1 MGKIMRRVR
10 VCLTALFFAHLVTT
24 VTLHAQSNSYTQTNL
39 TSDTAGLAANKDAN
53 LVNPWGICF
62 IAGNPFWIS
71 DNNSPAGVATLYDKT
86 GALQGTF
93 TLAPP
98 MGSSNPATPTGC
110 VANSQ
115 GAFLAGGKTSLFI
128 FDTEDGTISG
138 WTGGTSS
145 ILTVDNS
152 ANPTAATG
160 AVYKGLALLPT
171 AQGNLLLATN
181 FRSGKVE
188 VYDSTF
194 KAASLAGSFLDAN
207 PPAVPAGSGS
217 PGYAPFGVHVLNV
230 NNATTIA
237 VTYALQD
244 GPKHDPMNIAGS
256 GYVDLFD
263 QNGNLL
269 QRVTDTHLNSP
280 WGVVI
285 PPATF
290 GAFAGDLL
298 VGNFGDGTVN
308 AFQLNGTFV
317 DQMKDRTGALIVNNS
332 LWDMV
337 FDSTGQTGD
346 PQTLYLTAGLA
357 NEMHGLFAAITANAT
372 PPAPAPDFS
381 LNATPGS
388 QTITAGQSAQFTI
401 TLAGLNG
408 FSSAVSLSCSG
419 QPAGSSCSF
428 AQTSLTPA
436 SGGTVTTMM
445 TIMTSANPYMPAV
458 TMAKMSGPGLL
469 AAAIPVL
476 AALFFA
482 LFVLP
487 NKRAARAGRPESFRY
502 ALLSVGI
509 AIVLTAALAAA
520 GCGGY
525 GRGNVS
531 NGTQRGTSTVMIT
544 ATSGNLSHS
553 TSVSLTVQ

>member
-1 MGKIMRRVR
+1 MRRVR
-10 VCLTALFFAHLVTT
+10 VCLTALFFLHLVTNI
-24 VTLHAQSNSYTQTNL
+24 TLQAQSNSYTQTNL
-39 TSDTAGLAANKDAN
+39 TSDTAGLATNKDTN

-62 IAGNPFWIS
+62 IPGNAFWIS
-71 DNNSPAGVATLYDKT
+71 DNNSLTGVATLYDKS

-93 TLAPP
+93 AIAPP
-98 MGSSNPATPTGC
+98 MGSSSPATPTGC

-115 GAFLAGGKTSLFI
+115 GAFLAGGNTSLFI

-138 WTGGTSS
+138 WTGGASS
-145 ILTVDNS
+145 VLTVDNS

-160 AVYKGLALLPT
+160 AVYKGLALLST
-171 AQGNLLLATN
+171 AQGNFLLATN
-181 FRSGKVE
+181 FRSAKVE

-194 KAASLAGSFLDAN
+194 KAASLSGSFADAN

-217 PGYAPFGVHVLNV
+217 PGYAPFGIHVLTI
-230 NNATTIA
+230 NNATMIA

-244 GPKHDPMNIAGS
+244 NPKHDPMNIAGS

-263 QNGNLL
+263 QNGNMV
-269 QRVTDTHLNSP
+269 QRITDTHLNSP

-285 PPATF
+285 PPASF
-290 GAFAGDLL
+290 GTLAGDLL
-298 VGNFGDGTVN
+298 VGNFGDGTIN

-317 DQMKDRTGALIVNNS
+317 GQMKDSTGALVVNAS

-337 FDSTGQTGD
+337 FDSSGQTGD
-346 PQTLYLTAGLA
+346 PKTMYISAGLT

-372 PPAPAPDFS
+372 QPAPTPDFS
-381 LNATPGS
+381 VNATPGS
-388 QTITAGQSAQFTI
+388 QTITAGQNAQFTI
-401 TLAGLNG
+401 TLGGLNG

-428 AQTSLTPA
+428 AQTSLTPT
-436 SGGTVTTMM
+436 SGGTITTTM

-458 TMAKMSGPGLL
+458 VMAKMSGPGRLVT
-469 AAAIPVL
+469 AIPVL
-476 AALFFA
+476 TALFFA
-482 LFVLP
+482 LFVLR
-487 NKRAARAGRPESFRY
+487 NNRKAGTERQKPFRY
-502 ALLSVGI
+502 AMASIGI
-509 AIVLTAALAAA
+509 AVVMTAALAAG

-525 GRGNVS
+525 GNGNVP
-531 NGTQRGTSTVMIT
+531 NGTQRGATTVMIT

-553 TSVSLTVQ
+553 TSVSVTVQ